1 MAPVMAKISVALLIL
16 RLIGP
21 LTFWRRWFLYLI
33 IFLSPVIGILTVIF
47 EFASCDPPR
56 ALWVPLSQIPGARCW
71 NPESLNDWNIFAG
84 GMFKTGF
91 GDCFFAKTHSLQ
103 FLYRFLPGST
113 PSKHVWNLNL
123 NKRRKFA
130 LSILLSLGILYVI
143 YKYLQIKTRPKGD
156 ANMALGRAFAPL

>member
-56 ALWVPLSQIPGARCW
+56 ALWVPLSQFPGARCW
-71 NPESLNDWNIFAG
+71 NPESLNDWNVFAG
-84 GMFKTGF
+84 GMFKTGI

-103 FLYRFLPGST
+103 FLYRFLPGPT
-113 PSKHVWNLNL
+113 PSKHRMELE
-123 NKRRKFA
+123 FE
-130 LSILLSLGILYVI
+130 
-143 YKYLQIKTRPKGD
+143 
-156 ANMALGRAFAPL
+156 